1 TGATMEEACTAWR
14 EQFGGP
20 AMLVASARNAL
31 AAVVEAE
38 RDGVATPVVDAAFAA
53 LARADFSLGDRTATP
68 RRPAWRAALR
78 VPWEQMWASMI
89 NARGSAAADPP
100 SRCESDAMIVVSGED
115 AGQGRIAEI
124 SGWGAKA
131 ARQLL
136 GAESNRDAGPR
147 EALRHP

>member
-1 TGATMEEACTAWR
+1 MNDKVDGNDFLIWQRQLGAPAAPRGSGADGNIDGTVDALDLDVWR

-100 SRCESDAMIVVSGED
+100 SRC
-115 AGQGRIAEI
+115 
-124 SGWGAKA
+124 
-131 ARQLL
+131 
-136 GAESNRDAGPR
+136 
-147 EALRHP
+147 